1 MMKNF
6 LSLFILVFLSTTAIF
21 AQNKKEVLMT
31 INGDPVFSN
40 EFERV
45 YKKNLDLVQ
54 DESQKDIDGYLQLFI
69 DYKLKIA
76 EAQAQD
82 LDEASAYKSEFNKYR
97 DQLSR
102 NYLFEDK
109 VTEELAKEAYER
121 SKFEIDAS
129 HILIRVDYESVPQ
142 DTLAAYNKMK
152 SIRERALKGEDFGEL
167 AKTFSEEPGAKER
180 AGALGYFT
188 VFNMVYPFESE
199 AYNTKPGEIS
209 NIVRTSFGY
218 HLIKVNDR
226 REKLPKIVVSHIMI
240 SDKKGARTFNPE
252 ERINELYTMLKQ
264 GESFESL
271 AKQFS
276 DDKNSAVKGG
286 KLKPFT
292 KGDLR
297 APEFEDA
304 AYKLKNIGD
313 ISKPVKTDFGWHI
326 IRLDEKL
333 PMETFEEQRLALE
346 KKVSEGDRSK
356 LVTTATN
363 NKIKEKYGFK
373 KGTSF
378 IPFFD
383 TYVTDEVLK
392 RKWQMEPIPANED
405 KTLFTIGDKKV
416 VYSDFANFIDTR
428 QKTTRLYR
436 QKEALLVAL
445 YDEFE
450 TEQLKDYFKDRLK
463 DDNED
468 YAAVLTEYRDGLLIF
483 DVMNKNIWQ
492 KAKEDTLAV
501 QEYYEKTKDN
511 YKWKQRVDA
520 DIYSA
525 TSKIYAQQIQ
535 TMLDKGKTS
544 EEIKTALNTVD
555 KVNVIIT
562 PGVFEIDQS
571 ELPNNLEIKKGTSA
585 VYPSNDSFVVV
596 FINDILAPGY
606 KTLDEVK
613 GKVLSNYQND
623 LEKSW
628 MESLRKKYT
637 VQVDKKALKHVKKEL
652 K

>member
-1 MMKNF
+1 MKNF
-6 LSLFILVFLSTTAIF
+6 LSLFILVLLSATAVV

-31 INGDPVFSN
+31 INDEPVYTS
-40 EFERV
+40 EFKRV

-76 EAQAQD
+76 EAQAQG
-82 LDEASAYKSEFNKYR
+82 LDKESAYKSEFSKYR

-109 VTEELAKEAYER
+109 VTEELAMEAFER

-129 HILIRVDYESVPQ
+129 HILIRVDYESAPQ

-152 SIRERALKGEDFGEL
+152 TIRERALKGEDFGEL

-188 VFNMVYPFESE
+188 VFNMVYPFETE

-226 REKLPKIVVSHIMI
+226 RAKMPKIVVSHIMI
-240 SDKKGARTFNPE
+240 SDKKGARNFNPE

-286 KLKPFT
+286 KLKAFT

-297 APEFEDA
+297 APEFEEA
-304 AYKLKNIGD
+304 AYALKNIGE
-313 ISKPVKTDFGWHI
+313 ISKPIKTDFGWHI

-333 PMETFEEQRLALE
+333 PMETFEEQRLSLE
-346 KKVSEGDRSK
+346 KRVSEGDRSK

-363 NKIKEKYGFK
+363 NKIKEKYGYK
-373 KGTSF
+373 KEANFLSYFTN
-378 IPFFD
+378 
-383 TYVTDEVLK
+383 YVSDEVLK
-392 RKWQMEPIPANED
+392 RKWKMEPIPTAED
-405 KTLFTIGDKKV
+405 KTLFTIGDKAVKF
-416 VYSDFANFIDTR
+416 SDFANFIDAR
-428 QKTTRLYR
+428 QKTTRLFR
-436 QKEALLVAL
+436 QKDALLVEL

-450 TEQLKDYFKDRLK
+450 TEQLKEYFKDKLK
-463 DDNED
+463 DDNEE

-483 DVMNKNIWQ
+483 DVMNKNIWN

-501 QEYYEKTKDN
+501 QEYYAKTKDN

-520 DIYSA
+520 EIYAA
-525 TSKIYAQQIQ
+525 TSDGFAKQIQ
-535 TMLDKGKTS
+535 TMLAQGKTS
-544 EEIKTALNTVD
+544 EEIKAALNTED
-555 KVNVIIT
+555 KVNVLIT
-562 PGVFEIDQS
+562 PGIFEIDQS
-571 ELPNNLEIKKGTSA
+571 ELPTNLAIKEGVSDI
-585 VYPSNDSFVVV
+585 YPSNDSFVVV
-596 FINDILAPGY
+596 FVKEVLAPGY

-613 GKVLSNYQND
+613 GKVLSNYQTD

-637 VQVDKKALKHVKKEL
+637 VKVDKKALKHVKREL

>member
-6 LSLFILVFLSTTAIF
+6 LSLFILVFLSATAVF
-21 AQNKKEVLMT
+21 AQNKNEVLMT
-31 INGDPVFSN
+31 IDGEPVYAS

-76 EAQAQD
+76 EAQAQG
-82 LDEASAYKSEFNKYR
+82 LDQESAYKSEFSKYR

-121 SKFEIDAS
+121 GKFEIDAS
-129 HILIRVDYESVPQ
+129 HILIRTDYESVPQ
-142 DTLAAYNKMK
+142 DTLVAYNKIK

-167 AKTFSEEPGAKER
+167 AKKYSEEPGAKER

-188 VFNMVYPFESE
+188 VFNMVYPFETE

-218 HLIKVNDR
+218 HIIKVNDR

-264 GESFESL
+264 GKSFESL

-286 KLKPFT
+286 KLKAFT

-297 APEFEDA
+297 SAEFEDA
-304 AYKLKNIGD
+304 AYSLKNIGD
-313 ISKPVKTDFGWHI
+313 ISKPIKTDFGWHI
-326 IRLDEKL
+326 IRLDERL
-333 PMETFEEQRLALE
+333 PMETFEEQKQVLE

-356 LVTTATN
+356 LVTNATN
-363 NKIKEKYGFK
+363 TKIKEKYGFK
-373 KGTSF
+373 KGASF
-378 IPFFD
+378 LPYFD

-392 RKWQMEPIPANED
+392 RKWVMEPIPASEE

-416 VYSDFANFIDTR
+416 GYKDFANFIDAR

-436 QKEALLVAL
+436 QKEALLVAF

-450 TEQLKDYFKDRLK
+450 TEQLKDYFKEKLK

-501 QEYYEKTKDN
+501 QEFYAKTKDN

-525 TSKIYAQQIQ
+525 TSENFAKQIQ
-535 TMLDKGKTS
+535 TMLEKGKTS
-544 EEIKTALNTVD
+544 EEIKAALNTVD
-555 KVNVIIT
+555 KVNVLIT

-571 ELPNNLEIKKGTSA
+571 ELPKKSR
-585 VYPSNDSFVVV
+585 N
-596 FINDILAPGY
+596 
-606 KTLDEVK
+606 
-613 GKVLSNYQND
+613 
-623 LEKSW
+623 
-628 MESLRKKYT
+628 
-637 VQVDKKALKHVKKEL
+637 
-652 K
+652 

>member
-6 LSLFILVFLSTTAIF
+6 LTLFILGFLSATTVF
-21 AQNKKEVLMT
+21 SQNKKEVLMT
-31 INGDPVFSN
+31 IDGQSVYAN

-69 DYKLKIA
+69 DYKLKIE
-76 EAQAQD
+76 EAQAQN
-82 LDEASAYKSEFNKYR
+82 LHKESAYISEFSKYR

-121 SKFEIDAS
+121 SKFEVKAS

-152 SIRERALKGEDFGEL
+152 SIRERALKGEDFAQL

-180 AGALGYFT
+180 GGDLGYFT

-199 AYNTKPGEIS
+199 AYKTKTGEIS

-218 HLIKVNDR
+218 HLIKIDDKR
-226 REKLPKIVVSHIMI
+226 AKLPKIAVSHIMI
-240 SDKKGARTFNPE
+240 SDNKGARTFNPE
-252 ERINELYTMLKQ
+252 ERINEIYTMLKQ

-276 DDKNSAVKGG
+276 DDKNSAIKGG
-286 KLKPFT
+286 KLNPFT

-297 APEFEDA
+297 ATEFENA
-304 AYKLKNIGD
+304 AYELKNIGD
-313 ISKPVKTDFGWHI
+313 MSKPIKTDFGWHI

-333 PMETFEEQRLALE
+333 PMESFEEQKQTLE
-346 KKVSEGDRSK
+346 KKVSDGDRAK

-363 NKIKEKYGFK
+363 NKIKQKYGFK
-373 KGTSF
+373 KGASF
-378 IPFFD
+378 LPYFD

-392 RKWQMEPIPANED
+392 RKWIMEPIPAE
-405 KTLFTIGDKKV
+405 KEQTLFTIGDKKAT
-416 VYSDFANFIDTR
+416 YTDFAKFIDSR
-428 QKTTRLYR
+428 QKTTRLYKL
-436 QKEALLVAL
+436 KESLLVEL

-450 TEQLKDYFKDRLK
+450 TEQLKDYFKEKLE
-463 DDNED
+463 DDNEE

-483 DVMNKNIWQ
+483 DVMSKNIWQ
-492 KAKEDTLAV
+492 KAKTDSLEL
-501 QEYYEKTKDN
+501 QQFFNKTKED

-525 TSKIYAQQIQ
+525 TSENFAKQIQ
-535 TMLDKGKTS
+535 KMLAESKTS
-544 EEIKTALNTVD
+544 EEIKAAINTDD
-555 KVNVIIT
+555 KINVLIT
-562 PGVFEIDQS
+562 PGIFEINQS
-571 ELPNNLEIKKGTSA
+571 ELPKNLEIKSGVSS

-596 FINDILAPGY
+596 NIKEILAPGY

-613 GKVLSNYQND
+613 GKVLSNYQNE
-623 LEKSW
+623 LELSW
-628 MESLRKKYT
+628 MESLRKKYKVEVNQKT
-637 VQVDKKALKHVKKEL
+637 LKHVKKEL